1 MNEILV
7 TSLTGQSLYALIFDT
22 SNKVAYIAGETFE
35 THGTDSRTNAD
46 YDIPLT
52 ELGSTGYYYANYPT
66 WIERGKYYTII
77 KYRSGSVAADSDTSI
92 GGPVEKY
99 WTGSAVVAIPETN
112 AVSICNR
119 ALAILS
125 GGDDNT
131 LTITTLSGA
140 TGPEKKTSELC
151 ALYYTETRR
160 EVLARMQPQEC
171 SYYADLGDES
181 SFSGEKA
188 EWEYVFDLPG
198 NLLIIVRQCDEQYH
212 KMDYNHEIMQNYLFT
227 NIYSNE
233 DRDSAY
239 ILYVKNETDASA
251 FSDEVTKAI
260 YTLLASKLAPRIIA
274 GDWGHKRRQELL
286 DEFESLV
293 LPSSMG
299 LNRSM
304 QHHSEEPR
312 LSKYDWL
319 GGRQFHT
326 EYED

>member
-7 TSLTGQSLYALIFDT
+7 TSITGQSLYALIWDT

-35 THGTDSRTNAD
+35 THGTSSRTNAD
-46 YDIPLT
+46 YDIPLI
-52 ELGSTGYYYANYPT
+52 EVGSTGYYYADYPT
-66 WIERGKYYTII
+66 WIERGRYYTII
-77 KYRSGSVAADSDTSI
+77 KYRTGSVAVDSDQSI

-119 ALAILS
+119 ALSILS
-125 GGDDNT
+125 GGSNT
-131 LTITTLSGA
+131 KTITALGDGTD
-140 TGPEKKTSELC
+140 TSDLC
-151 ALYYTETRR
+151 DLYYTETRR

-188 EWEYVFDLPG
+188 EWLYVFDLPSD
-198 NLLIIVRQCDEQYH
+198 LLIIVRQCDEQHH
-212 KMDYNHEIMQNYLFT
+212 KMEYNQEIMQGYLFT
-227 NIYSNE
+227 NTYSNE

-286 DEFESLV
+286 EEFETLV
-293 LPSSMG
+293 LPTSMG
-299 LNRSM
+299 INRSM
-304 QHHSEEPR
+304 QHHDERPR
-312 LSKYDWL
+312 LSKYNWL
-319 GGRQFHT
+319 GDRQYYT
-326 EYED
+326 DYED

>member
-7 TSLTGQSLYALIFDT
+7 TSITGQSLYALIWDT
-22 SNKVAYIAGETFE
+22 SNKVAYIVGETFE
-35 THGTDSRTNAD
+35 THGTNSRTNAD
-46 YDIPLT
+46 YDIPLI
-52 ELGSTGYYYANYPT
+52 EVGSTGYYYADYPT
-66 WIERGKYYTII
+66 WIERGRYYTII
-77 KYRSGSVAADSDTSI
+77 KYRTGSVAVDSDQSI

-125 GGDDNT
+125 GGDDT

-140 TGPEKKTSELC
+140 TGPEKKTSDLC

-171 SYYADLGDES
+171 SYYADLGAES

-188 EWEYVFDLPG
+188 EWLYVFDLPSDF
-198 NLLIIVRQCDEQYH
+198 LIVVRQCDEQYH
-212 KMDYNHEIMQNYLFT
+212 MMEYNQEIMQGYLFT
-227 NIYSNE
+227 NTYSNE

-286 DEFESLV
+286 EEYDTLV
-293 LPSSMG
+293 LPTSMG
-299 LNRSM
+299 INRSM

-312 LSKYDWL
+312 LSKYRCL
-319 GGRQFHT
+319 GDRQYNYD
-326 EYED
+326 YED